1 MPDRERSAILAIASY
16 FKGMEFITEAHALG
30 NRVFLL
36 TSEKLQEKEWPWGAI
51 EETFYVPGPQDGWNM
66 DDVIRAISY
75 QMRER
80 WIDRIVALDD
90 FDLERAARLR
100 EHLRI
105 PGLGE
110 TRTRFF
116 RDKLAMR
123 SEAASHGLRV
133 PAFEHVLNYDRLR
146 SFMGRVPP
154 PWVLKPRSQ
163 ASAIGIKKISASDEI
178 WPVLDAL
185 GDQQSFHLIE
195 QFLPGAVYHVDS
207 IVWDGTVLFARC
219 HRYASTPMRVA
230 HEGGVFSTYN
240 LVFGSDE
247 EKELQELNRQLVRAF
262 GLRAGVMHTEF
273 IRAEK
278 DGEFYFLE
286 TGARV
291 GGAHIAD
298 MVEASSGM
306 NLWKE
311 WGRIESPGREYQ
323 LPEVRQD
330 YSGILVSLARQEVP
344 DLSSYTE
351 PEIVWRLEKK
361 NHAGL
366 VVRSDRWERVQ
377 ELLDLYTRRFYE
389 DFFATAPLPD
399 RPAD

>member
-1 MPDRERSAILAIASY
+1 MHDRERPTILAIASY
-16 FKGMEFITEAHALG
+16 FKGVEFIQEAHALG
-30 NRVFLL
+30 NRVLLL
-36 TSEKLQEKEWPWGAI
+36 TSEKLQEEEWPWEAI
-51 EETFYVPGPQDGWNM
+51 EETFYVPGAQDDWNM
-66 DDVIRAISY
+66 DEVTRAISY
-75 QMRER
+75 QVRER
-80 WIDRIVALDD
+80 WIDRIVPLDD

-110 TRTRFF
+110 TRTRYF

-123 SEAASHGLRV
+123 AEAADHGIRV

-146 SFMGRVPP
+146 SFMEGVPP

-163 ASAIGIKKISASDEI
+163 ASAIGIKKLNSADEI
-178 WPVLDAL
+178 WPVLDEL
-185 GDQQSFHLIE
+185 GDRQSFHLIE

-207 IVWDGTVLFARC
+207 IVWGSAVLFARC
-219 HRYASTPMRVA
+219 HRYSSTPMRVA

-240 LVFGSDE
+240 LVFGSE
-247 EKELQELNRQLVRAF
+247 EEEQLQRLNRRVVTAF
-262 GLRAGVMHTEF
+262 GLRAGVMHIEF
-273 IRAEK
+273 IRSEA

-298 MVEASSGM
+298 MVEASSGI

-311 WGRIESPGREYQ
+311 WGRIETPGRSYQ
-323 LPEVRQD
+323 LPEVRRD
-330 YSGILVSLARQEVP
+330 YSGILVSLARQKVP
-344 DLSSYTE
+344 DLSGYTD
-351 PEIVWRLEKK
+351 PESVWRLKKK

-366 VVRSDRWERVQ
+366 VVHSERWERVQ
-377 ELLDLYTRRFYE
+377 ELLEDYTRRFYE

-399 RPAD
+399 RPPG